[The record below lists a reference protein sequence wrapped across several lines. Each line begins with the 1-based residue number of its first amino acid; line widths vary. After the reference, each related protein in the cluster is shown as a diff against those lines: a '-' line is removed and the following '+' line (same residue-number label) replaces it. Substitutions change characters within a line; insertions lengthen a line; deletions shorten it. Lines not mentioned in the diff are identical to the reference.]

1 MEPWEEI
8 REIQGTLM
16 IINPKIPKKKQLSF
30 QHTLV
35 TTEDSHICHYC

>member
-8 REIQGTLM
+8 REIQVTLL
-16 IINPKIPKKKQLSF
+16 IINPKKPKKKPLGF

-35 TTEDSHICHYC
+35 TTEDSHFCHYC